1 MFPLSRVSGDILSFT
16 VPQNTLES
24 LYRLRESYK
33 DLLQRES
40 LTEAD
45 QAVLMVV
52 EITLKQIM
60 NAQPPL

>member
-1 MFPLSRVSGDILSFT
+1 MFPLSSVSADVLSLT
-16 VPQNTLES
+16 VQQNTLES

-33 DLLQRES
+33 DLLS

-52 EITLKQIM
+52 EMTLKQIM